1 MQTLIDQIMFPA
13 VRASG
18 AIPNAIGTAGI
29 SLVPAVREAYQR
41 RAAGGGAG

>member
-13 VRASG
+13 VRASR
-18 AIPNAIGTAGI
+18 AIPNAIGMAGI

-41 RAAGGGAG
+41 LAAGGGAG